1 MAMRRHACLWVGS
14 QLQIWQKLTTEFQTP
29 NHLLIQF
36 LQVGPL
42 PKVCTPA
49 PLSELFCFPVVRVER
64 ACPCEAMRVLVGFQN
79 MARNLPNFKQYNN
92 VLSQFLQLRDPYPTY
107 ARQLHGQN
115 CFDFQWRGLNPQFHA
130 KPCAYA
136 RSNSGVQMYHAHLWS
151 NHPGSRTHCHPHRRV
166 SGPRHLINTP
176 DAAWLHIRWLVR
188 TRFLRLQLE
197 HASVVLIGN
206 LSERG

>member
-1 MAMRRHACLWVGS
+1 MLLDPVSTNRTLTQHLYNSSCIRTVSIFTVVLKLHAQLRRHARPSVGS
-14 QLQIWQKLTTEFQTP
+14 QLKIWQKIGDRISNTQPFVDPVSPSGTLTQGMYTSST
-29 NHLLIQF
+29 
-36 LQVGPL
+36 
-42 PKVCTPA
+42 
-49 PLSELFCFPVVRVER
+49 VRTVF
-64 ACPCEAMRVLVGFQN
+64 V
-79 MARNLPNFKQYNN
+79 
-92 VLSQFLQLRDPYPTY
+92 
-107 ARQLHGQN
+107 
-115 CFDFQWRGLNPQFHA
+115 FQWCGLNVHAHA